1 MNMDF
6 SRLLIITTVP
16 ESHLDAVLEAIAA
29 AGAGIV
35 GHYTHCSFSS
45 AGTGR
50 FKPDEA
56 ANPHIGEKSEINT
69 VDEIRIETFCDRSQA
84 RAVTAAIRAA
94 HPYEEP
100 VIYLLPLLHENDL

>member
-1 MNMDF
+1 VDF

-16 ESHLDAVLEAIAA
+16 ASHLDAVLEAIAG

-45 AGTGR
+45 TGTGR
-50 FKPDEA
+50 FKPDEQ

-69 VDEIRIETFCDRSQA
+69 VEEIRVETFCDRVQA
-84 RAVTAAIRAA
+84 RGVMAAIRAA

-100 VIYLLPLLHENDL
+100 VVYLLPLLNENEV